1 MLSKCTLTVV
11 FKYGNYAVTNRIT
24 QQSVLE
30 TLICCMKIL
39 QTKNGF
45 CNCFIL
51 LLHSKIV
58 LEV

>member
-11 FKYGNYAVTNRIT
+11 FKYGSYPVTNRIT

-30 TLICCMKIL
+30 TLICCMK
-39 QTKNGF
+39 TKNGF
-45 CNCFIL
+45 CDCFIL